1 MRYYDVK
8 LEKKYITIVIVDGSQ
23 EVRKKIMKIQTYELK
38 IRFRNRKYISIR
50 VWKLRKEI
58 SGIEIE
64 EYMNLDTD
72 VQECIENF

>member
-58 SGIEIE
+58 SGVEIE

>member
-1 MRYYDVK
+1 M
-8 LEKKYITIVIVDGSQ
+8 
-23 EVRKKIMKIQTYELK
+23 YELK